1 MEPLLLDCP
10 VADSP
15 VWPPPPRASWPPCG
29 RAPRD
34 RPGRVLGPPDR
45 RRDRRHRSLASGLLG
60 VGGGFF
66 MVPLQV
72 IWARR
77 DQHRAVGTSLAA
89 ILPIAVVG
97 AATYY
102 FGRGTPQTDLTV
114 AFFLAVGS
122 VLGAFVGAL
131 AARRLSDNALKVII
145 AILLVAV
152 GLKEVYDAV
161 GGAAPHLMTTTVR
174 ALAPRDYALIAGGGL
189 IVGVASGVT
198 GVGGGIL
205 IVPLLSLGFGI
216 GQRVAQGTSLV
227 AVLPT
232 AAIGAFTHHR
242 GGNVDLRAA
251 IWMGG
256 AGAPAALVGAA
267 LALWLPQRA
276 LGGLFGIFLLFAA
289 TRTWPQGSPPRGEL
303 RPPLGPPRR

>member
-1 MEPLLLDCP
+1 MEPLLLDCHL
-10 VADSP
+10 SQTRQCG
-15 VWPPPPRASWPPCG
+15 PRRLVHHG
-29 RAPRD
+29 RHVV
-34 RPGRVLGPPDR
+34 GRLVTDPDGSSDR
-45 RRDRRHRSLASGLLG
+45 RIDAAIGGIAGLASGLLG

-161 GGAAPHLMTTTVR
+161 GGAAPHLITTTIR
-174 ALAPRDYALIAGGGL
+174 ALAPRDYALIAVGGL
-189 IVGVASGVT
+189 VVGVAHRWS
-198 GVGGGIL
+198 
-205 IVPLLSLGFGI
+205 PSSPPPRSALSLTI
-216 GQRVAQGTSLV
+216 EAETSTSAQRYGWAARARRRRLWAPRSRCGCRRGLWAASSASSCCSRRRAPGPKAPRHAGSSVLLWGPR
-227 AVLPT
+227 AVR
-232 AAIGAFTHHR
+232 R
-242 GGNVDLRAA
+242 G
-251 IWMGG
+251 W
-256 AGAPAALVGAA
+256 
-267 LALWLPQRA
+267 QR
-276 LGGLFGIFLLFAA
+276 
-289 TRTWPQGSPPRGEL
+289 
-303 RPPLGPPRR
+303 

>member
-1 MEPLLLDCP
+1 LIDT
-10 VADSP
+10 DQS
-15 VWPPPPRASWPPCG
+15 S
-29 RAPRD
+29 
-34 RPGRVLGPPDR
+34 DR
-45 RRDRRHRSLASGLLG
+45 RIDAAIGVIAGLASGLLG

-72 IWARR
+72 ILARR

-97 AATYY
+97 AAAYY

-114 AFFLAVGS
+114 ALFLAVGS
-122 VLGAFVGAL
+122 VLGAFLGAL
-131 AARRLSDNALKVII
+131 AARRLSDYALKVII
-145 AILLVAV
+145 AILLVGV

-161 GGAAPHLMTTTVR
+161 GGAAPHLVTTAIRV
-174 ALAPRDYALIAGGGL
+174 LAPRDYGLIAAGGV

-205 IVPLLSLGFGI
+205 IVPFLGLGFGI

-232 AAIGAFTHHR
+232 AAIGALTHYR

-251 IWMGG
+251 MWMGG
-256 AGAPAALVGAA
+256 AGAPAALIGAV

-276 LGGLFGIFLLFAA
+276 LGGIFGIFLLFAA
-289 TRTWPQGSPPRGEL
+289 TRTWPRR
-303 RPPLGPPRR
+303 RPTPAV

>member
-1 MEPLLLDCP
+1 MTD
-10 VADSP
+10 ADES
-15 VWPPPPRASWPPCG
+15 S
-29 RAPRD
+29 D
-34 RPGRVLGPPDR
+34 
-45 RRDRRHRSLASGLLG
+45 HRIDAAIGAIAGLASGLLG

-89 ILPIAVVG
+89 ILPIALVG

-122 VLGAFVGAL
+122 VLGAFLGAL

-161 GGAAPHLMTTTVR
+161 GGAAPHLITTTIR
-174 ALAPRDYALIAGGGL
+174 ALAPRDYALIAVGGL
-189 IVGVASGVT
+189 VVGVASGVT

-205 IVPLLSLGFGI
+205 IVPLLGLGFGV
-216 GQRVAQGTSLV
+216 GQRVAQG
-227 AVLPT
+227 
-232 AAIGAFTHHR
+232 
-242 GGNVDLRAA
+242 GGFVDLRAA
-251 IWMGG
+251 MWMGG
-256 AGAPAALVGAA
+256 VGAPAAIIGAA

-276 LGGLFGIFLLFAA
+276 LGGLFGIFLLVAA
-289 TRTWPQGSPPRGEL
+289 TRTWPSRGRGEEA
-303 RPPLGPPRR
+303 RA

>member
-1 MEPLLLDCP
+1 MI
-10 VADSP
+10 
-15 VWPPPPRASWPPCG
+15 
-29 RAPRD
+29 
-34 RPGRVLGPPDR
+34 GPDKSTN
-45 RRDRRHRSLASGLLG
+45 HRIDAAIGAIAGLASGLLG

-77 DQHRAVGTSLAA
+77 DQHHAVGTSLAA
-89 ILPIAVVG
+89 ILPIALVG

-122 VLGAFVGAL
+122 VLGAFLGAL
-131 AARRLSDNALKVII
+131 AARRLSDYALKVII

-161 GGAAPHLMTTTVR
+161 GGAAPHLISTTIRV
-174 ALAPRDYALIAGGGL
+174 LEPRDYGLIAAGGL

-232 AAIGAFTHHR
+232 AAIGALTHYR

-251 IWMGG
+251 MWMGG
-256 AGAPAALVGAA
+256 AGAPAALIGAV

-289 TRTWPQGSPPRGEL
+289 IRSWPGGRPTRVV
-303 RPPLGPPRR
+303 